1 MAITNQQTFSALQ
14 GVSGLSMGGVHACM
28 VASLCPMDLACSP
41 LLAPRSA
48 AVAFCEGMLQ
58 FGIQDWGPLASSM
71 DECANVGKKQLIKL
85 NPSLMQNHPSQS
97 WMICI

>member
-1 MAITNQQTFSALQ
+1 MDITGTCVVYGHQAELTLIFGTFL

-58 FGIQDWGPLASSM
+58 FGIQDWRPLASST
-71 DECANVGKKQLIKL
+71 DECANVCGDLC
-85 NPSLMQNHPSQS
+85 
-97 WMICI
+97 ICKT